1 MEHTIKR
8 YGGEMASI
16 GGVGG
21 SIVVDTVIRA
31 EWNDDAATCLIV
43 SMYRGRVVASGYH
56 NGKSFELPYRDGDM
70 ESVAARW
77 ITAITARLQAKRL
90 QDRLQGGWKSTRP
103 SAA

>member
-1 MEHTIKR
+1 MEHTITR

-21 SIVVDTVIRA
+21 YVSVDPVVRVQ
-31 EWNDDAATCLIV
+31 WNDTAATCLIV

-77 ITAITARLQAKRL
+77 ITAITARLQ
-90 QDRLQGGWKSTRP
+90 DRVQGGWKSTRP